1 MFRVLLKKYSDKFQ
15 LYFNEKKIAIIGA
28 GIAGLTLANFI
39 KKFTDHEFMVYE
51 REESLSLEE
60 GYGIQ
65 LAINSVKILSQ
76 INFNKINDENVFYPK
91 IIDFYNIQNEKI
103 CDLNLSKF
111 NSIDSKY
118 TTLKRSTLIELLK
131 EDIYTQHLRF
141 GKKIKEVSELKDKVL
156 IKFDDNTNDL
166 VDFVVAADGI
176 FSNTRSFF
184 EKKKIEPKFKKAV
197 AVRLILNSKSELDIN
212 EENISLMLGSN
223 SHIVL
228 YPINKKKELNMV
240 CIMRCKKY
248 EPDNITHLIQ
258 EIVLK
263 QNPKLKNIFENEI
276 KTWPL
281 YFSPKII
288 PSSNKKVFYIGDAF
302 NGFLPTIAQGAGQSI
317 ESAFEI
323 FNLLT
328 KDKLDKENNYF
339 EIRSKRAKI
348 IRSRSNF
355 NFFAFHFSSKIMQN
369 VRNLFLKFLVKR
381 KFFVKRY
388 LGKVYKN

>member
-1 MFRVLLKKYSDKFQ
+1 MKKKV
-15 LYFNEKKIAIIGA
+15 AIIGA
-28 GIAGLTLANFI
+28 GIAGLTLANLI
-39 KKFTDHEFMVYE
+39 KKYTDHEFMVYE

-65 LAINSVKILSQ
+65 LATNGVKILNQ
-76 INFNKINDENVFYPK
+76 INFDKINNEKIFHPK
-91 IIDFYNIQNEKI
+91 TIDFYNIQNEKI

-111 NSIDSKY
+111 NSNEAKY
-118 TTLKRSTLIELLK
+118 TTLQRSTLIEFLK

-166 VDFVVAADGI
+166 VDFVFAADGI

-184 EKKKIEPKFKKAV
+184 EKKKIDPKFKKAV
-197 AVRLILNSKSELDIN
+197 ALRVILNSKSELNIN

-223 SHIVL
+223 SHVVL
-228 YPINKKKELNMV
+228 YPINQKKELNMI
-240 CIMRCKKY
+240 CILRCKKY
-248 EPDNITHLIQ
+248 DPDNTNQLVQ
-258 EIVLK
+258 EIILK
-263 QNPKLKNIFENEI
+263 QNSKLKNIFDNEI
-276 KTWPL
+276 ETWPL
-281 YFSPKII
+281 YFSPKIV
-288 PSSNKKVFYIGDAF
+288 PSTNKKVFYLGDAF
-302 NGFLPTIAQGAGQSI
+302 NGFLPTLAQGAGQSI

-323 FNLLT
+323 FNLL
-328 KDKLDKENNYF
+328 KNDKLNKDNNYF

-348 IRSRSNF
+348 IRNRSNF
-355 NFFAFHFSSKIMQN
+355 NFFVFHLSSTIMQN
-369 VRNLFLKFLVKR
+369 IRNLFLKFLVKR

>member
-1 MFRVLLKKYSDKFQ
+1 MK
-15 LYFNEKKIAIIGA
+15 KKIAIIGA
-28 GIAGLTLANFI
+28 GIAGLTLANLI

-51 REESLSLEE
+51 REDSLSLEE

-65 LAINSVKILSQ
+65 LASNSIKIL
-76 INFNKINDENVFYPK
+76 NKISFDKINNEKIFHPK
-91 IIDFYNIQNEKI
+91 TIDFYNIQNEKI

-111 NSIDSKY
+111 NTLEAKY
-118 TTLKRSTLIELLK
+118 TTLQRSTLIEFLK
-131 EDIYTQHLRF
+131 EDVYTQHLRF
-141 GKKIKEVSELKDKVL
+141 GKKMKEVSELKDKVL

-166 VDFVVAADGI
+166 VDFVIAADGI

-184 EKKKIEPKFKKAV
+184 ETKKNEPRFKKAIAARV
-197 AVRLILNSKSELDIN
+197 MLKSKSEFDIN

-248 EPDNITHLIQ
+248 EPDNVKQLVQ
-258 EIVLK
+258 EIIFK
-263 QNPKLKNIFENEI
+263 QNPKFKNIFENEI

-281 YFSPKII
+281 YFTPKII

-302 NGFLPTIAQGAGQSI
+302 NGFLPTLAQGAGQSI

-369 VRNLFLKFLVKR
+369 VRDLFLKFLVKR

>member
-1 MFRVLLKKYSDKFQ
+1 MKKK
-15 LYFNEKKIAIIGA
+15 LAIIGA

-39 KKFTDHEFMVYE
+39 KKYSDHEFMLYE

-65 LAINSVKILSQ
+65 LGVNAVKILNK
-76 INFNKINDENVFYPK
+76 INFNKINNEKIFHPK

-111 NSIDSKY
+111 NSIESKY
-118 TTLKRSTLIELLK
+118 TTLQRSTLIEFLK

-176 FSNTRSFF
+176 FSSTRSFF
-184 EKKKIEPKFKKAV
+184 EKKRIEPKFKKAL
-197 AVRLILNSKSELDIN
+197 ALRIILNAKSDFNIN

-240 CIMRCKKY
+240 CVMRCKKY
-248 EPDNITHLIQ
+248 EPDNIKQLVQ
-258 EIVLK
+258 EIILK
-263 QNPKLKNIFENEI
+263 QNPKLKNIFDNEI

-281 YFSPKII
+281 YFSPRIV
-288 PSSNKKVFYIGDAF
+288 PSTNKKVFYIGDAF
-302 NGFLPTIAQGAGQSI
+302 NGFLPTLAQGAGQSI

-323 FNLLT
+323 FNLL
-328 KDKLDKENNYF
+328 KNDKLDKDNDYF
-339 EIRSKRAKI
+339 EVRSKRAKI
-348 IRSRSNF
+348 IRRRSNF
-355 NFFAFHFSSKIMQN
+355 NFFTFHFSNSFMQKI
-369 VRNLFLKFLVKR
+369 RNIFLKFLVKR

>member
-1 MFRVLLKKYSDKFQ
+1 MKKK
-15 LYFNEKKIAIIGA
+15 LAIIGA
-28 GIAGLTLANFI
+28 GIAGLTLANLI
-39 KKFTDHEFMVYE
+39 KKYTDHEFMVYE

-65 LAINSVKILSQ
+65 LATNSIKILNQ
-76 INFNKINDENVFYPK
+76 ISFDKINNAKIFHPK
-91 IIDFYNIQNEKI
+91 TIDFYNIQNEKI

-111 NSIDSKY
+111 NSPEAKY
-118 TTLKRSTLIELLK
+118 TTLQRSTLIEFLK

-176 FSNTRSFF
+176 FSNARSFF
-184 EKKKIEPKFKKAV
+184 EMKKNEPRFKKAIAARV
-197 AVRLILNSKSELDIN
+197 ILNSKSDFDIN
-212 EENISLMLGSN
+212 AENISLMLGSN
-223 SHIVL
+223 SHVVL

-240 CIMRCKKY
+240 CIIRCKKY
-248 EPDNITHLIQ
+248 EPDNVKQLVQ

-263 QNPKLKNIFENEI
+263 QNPKLKNIFENEM

-281 YFSPKII
+281 YFTPKIL
-288 PSSNKKVFYIGDAF
+288 PSTNKKVFYIGDAF
-302 NGFLPTIAQGAGQSI
+302 NGFLPTLAQGAGQSI

-323 FNLLT
+323 FNLL
-328 KDKLDKENNYF
+328 KNDKLDKENNYF

-369 VRNLFLKFLVKR
+369 IRNLFLKLLIKR
-381 KFFVKRY
+381 RFFVKRY

>member
-1 MFRVLLKKYSDKFQ
+1 MK
-15 LYFNEKKIAIIGA
+15 KKIAIIGA
-28 GIAGLTLANFI
+28 GIAGLTLANLI
-39 KKFTDHEFMVYE
+39 KKYTDHEFMVYE

-65 LAINSVKILSQ
+65 LATNSIKILNQ
-76 INFNKINDENVFYPK
+76 ISFDKINNEKIFHPK
-91 IIDFYNIQNEKI
+91 TIDFYNIQNKKI

-111 NSIDSKY
+111 NSPEAKY
-118 TTLKRSTLIELLK
+118 TTLQRSTLIEFLK

-156 IKFDDNTNDL
+156 IKFEDNTNDL
-166 VDFVVAADGI
+166 VDFVIAADGI

-184 EKKKIEPKFKKAV
+184 EMKKNEPRFKKAIAARV
-197 AVRLILNSKSELDIN
+197 ILNSKSEFDIN

-228 YPINKKKELNMV
+228 YPINRKKELNMV

-248 EPDNITHLIQ
+248 EPDNIKQLVQ

-263 QNPKLKNIFENEI
+263 QNSKLKNIFENEI

-281 YFSPKII
+281 YFTPKII

-302 NGFLPTIAQGAGQSI
+302 NGFLPTLAQGAGQSI

-323 FNLLT
+323 FNLLS
-328 KDKLDKENNYF
+328 KNKLDKENNYF

-355 NFFAFHFSSKIMQN
+355 NFFAFHISSKTMQN
-369 VRNLFLKFLVKR
+369 IRNLFLKFLVKR

>member
-1 MFRVLLKKYSDKFQ
+1 MK
-15 LYFNEKKIAIIGA
+15 KKIAIIGA
-28 GIAGLTLANFI
+28 GIAGLTLANLI
-39 KKFTDHEFMVYE
+39 KKYSEHEFMVYE

-65 LAINSVKILSQ
+65 LATNSIKILNQ
-76 INFNKINDENVFYPK
+76 INFDKINKEKIFHPK
-91 IIDFYNIQNEKI
+91 TIDFYNIQNEKI

-111 NSIDSKY
+111 NSIEAKY
-118 TTLKRSTLIELLK
+118 TTLQRSTLIEFLK

-141 GKKIKEVSELKDKVL
+141 GKKMKEVSELKDKVL

-166 VDFVVAADGI
+166 VDFVIAADGI

-184 EKKKIEPKFKKAV
+184 ETKKNEPRFKKAIAARV
-197 AVRLILNSKSELDIN
+197 ILNSKSEFDIN
-212 EENISLMLGSN
+212 DENISLMLGSN

-248 EPDNITHLIQ
+248 EPDNVKQLVQ
-258 EIVLK
+258 EIILK

-281 YFSPKII
+281 YFTPKII

-302 NGFLPTIAQGAGQSI
+302 NGFLPTLAQGAGQSI

-388 LGKVYKN
+388 LGKVYKD

>member
-1 MFRVLLKKYSDKFQ
+1 MK
-15 LYFNEKKIAIIGA
+15 KKIAIIGA
-28 GIAGLTLANFI
+28 GIAGLTLANLL
-39 KKFTDHEFMVYE
+39 KKHTDHEFMVYE

-65 LAINSVKILSQ
+65 LATNSIKILNQ
-76 INFNKINDENVFYPK
+76 INFDKINNEKIFHPK
-91 IIDFYNIQNEKI
+91 TIDFYNIQNKKI

-111 NSIDSKY
+111 NSPEAKY
-118 TTLKRSTLIELLK
+118 TTLQRSTLIEFLK

-141 GKKIKEVSELKDKVL
+141 GKKMKEVSELKDKVL

-166 VDFVVAADGI
+166 VDFVIAADGI

-184 EKKKIEPKFKKAV
+184 EKKKNEPRFKKAIAARV
-197 AVRLILNSKSELDIN
+197 ILKSKSEFDIN

-248 EPDNITHLIQ
+248 EPDNVKQLVQ
-258 EIVLK
+258 EIILK
-263 QNPKLKNIFENEI
+263 QNPKFKNIFENEI

-281 YFSPKII
+281 YFTPKII

-302 NGFLPTIAQGAGQSI
+302 NGFLPTLAQGAGQSI

-381 KFFVKRY
+381 KFFIKGY

>member
-1 MFRVLLKKYSDKFQ
+1 MK
-15 LYFNEKKIAIIGA
+15 KKIAIIGA
-28 GIAGLTLANFI
+28 GIAGLTLANLL
-39 KKFTDHEFMVYE
+39 KKYTNHEFMVYE

-65 LAINSVKILSQ
+65 LATNSIKILSQ
-76 INFNKINDENVFYPK
+76 INFDKINNEKIFHPK
-91 IIDFYNIQNEKI
+91 TIDFYNIQNKKI

-111 NSIDSKY
+111 NSPEAKY
-118 TTLKRSTLIELLK
+118 TTLQRSTLIEFLK

-141 GKKIKEVSELKDKVL
+141 GKKMKEVSELKDKVL

-166 VDFVVAADGI
+166 VDFVIAADGI

-184 EKKKIEPKFKKAV
+184 EIKKNEPRFKKAIAARV
-197 AVRLILNSKSELDIN
+197 ILKSKSEFDIN
-212 EENISLMLGSN
+212 EENISLMLGGN

-248 EPDNITHLIQ
+248 EPENFKQLVQ
-258 EIVLK
+258 EIILK
-263 QNPKLKNIFENEI
+263 QNPKFKNIFENEI

-281 YFSPKII
+281 YFTPKII

-302 NGFLPTIAQGAGQSI
+302 NGFLPTLAQGAGQSI

-323 FNLLT
+323 FNLLK

-355 NFFAFHFSSKIMQN
+355 NFFAYHFSSKIMQN

-381 KFFVKRY
+381 KFFIKRY